1 MGIRKFMN
9 ALVESNVSYYES
21 IMLRHSSVAG
31 QRNLKHISR

>member
-9 ALVESNVSYYES
+9 ELVESNVSYYES
-21 IMLRHSSVAG
+21 IMLRHNSVEG